1 MHPMKTI
8 DLYVSIAEASHHMV
22 NAARA
27 SNWDELVSAE
37 QECARRVAALRAHQE
52 SNGAT
57 SDAAEEKRRI
67 NILGEIL
74 AHDAEIRELTS
85 PWLRQLEQF
94 LAGSNRERRLGD
106 AYRSDFG

>member
-74 AHDAEIRELTS
+74 A
-85 PWLRQLEQF
+85 
-94 LAGSNRERRLGD
+94 LGD
-106 AYRSDFG
+106 ELHLGGDLTALGTFELRHVIGSLGAVSRLLIR